1 MHLVWRGGVAL
12 GEEGVGGRLPGT
24 QQNKELIFAEFW
36 GLSEGPSCRKLIESR
51 LQSHKVPLIGERLLS
66 RLLVVSS

>member
-1 MHLVWRGGVAL
+1 MHLF
-12 GEEGVGGRLPGT
+12 GEEGGVVGEGEVGGRLSGT

-51 LQSHKVPLIGERLLS
+51 LQSHKVPLPQ
-66 RLLVVSS
+66 